1 MPYQVTKPE
10 LQAACQHSRCAAMQ
24 ATADKNAA
32 VAQAD
37 KTSAKAALAQRLI
50 ANLAGENQRWTLGIG
65 SFAAAEGT
73 CTAHEWKP
81 KSCTPF

>member
-1 MPYQVTKPE
+1 MLIRWC
-10 LQAACQHSRCAAMQ
+10 LQLQ

-65 SFAAAEGT
+65 SFAAAEG
-73 CTAHEWKP
+73 AFF
-81 KSCTPF
+81 S

>member
-1 MPYQVTKPE
+1 MHQLSLT
-10 LQAACQHSRCAAMQ
+10 LLSCCGGMQ

-65 SFAAAEGT
+65 SFAAAEGAGMI
-73 CTAHEWKP
+73 TALPAPPRLADHGVA
-81 KSCTPF
+81 S